1 MRVLV
6 FDTETTGLPQSK
18 IISPD
23 TLKMWP
29 HIVQFSYVIY
39 DTDLKDITV
48 SSDDIIKVD
57 DNVIINAESINL
69 HGITHDISQKK
80 GKKLNKVL
88 DVFCNYLKTTD
99 VLIGHNVI
107 FDIQMV
113 KVELLRIIYALS
125 LEEHDNNNYNNNYKN
140 NLYSISNFTNT
151 YCTMQNTIE
160 LCSIKKTDKYGKEY
174 NKYPKLSELHQTL
187 FHTSPNHLHN
197 SFNDIL
203 VTLRCFMKLKYEVD
217 LLENCENFIEKANTL
232 FHF

>member
-23 TLKMWP
+23 TLHLWP
-29 HIVQFSYVIY
+29 HIVQFSYIIY
-39 DTDLKDITV
+39 DTEANEIVMTM
-48 SSDDIIKVD
+48 DDVIKVE
-57 DNVIINAESINL
+57 DNVTISQESINL
-69 HGITHDISQKK
+69 HGITKGISQEK
-80 GKKLNKVL
+80 GVKLSKIL
-88 DVFCNYLKTTD
+88 HIFCNYLTTTD
-99 VLIGHNVI
+99 VLVGHNVT

-113 KVELLRIIYALS
+113 KVELLRVIYS
-125 LEEHDNNNYNNNYKN
+125 NMTPEDKIKKYKN
-140 NLYSISNFTNT
+140 NLSKLSNFTNI